1 MKYAVNIYSKIMKP
15 IYDPLEFIG
24 KIELFTIAIIG
35 SFITMKFLNAMYEN
49 IYEPMVDVIVDSEK
63 TDNYYVKIGNYYVQ
77 MGMIVKEFIK
87 WFLLIIL
94 LMIIYNL
101 FIHKKK

>member
-1 MKYAVNIYSKIMKP
+1 MKP

-63 TDNYYVKIGNYYVQ
+63 TDNYYVKIGHYYVQ

-94 LMIIYNL
+94 LMIMYNM
-101 FIHKKK
+101 FINRIKQ